1 MYFPN
6 SRKDSELAEL
16 RSVSVSEENDS
27 FVLKEKSVK
36 DLISL
41 MENNVYSSE
50 QIMNLYLNRI
60 DRLNPLLHAVLDI
73 STDAIEEA
81 RECDK
86 KRKAGEK
93 LPLLGVPVLIKDNIE
108 VRGLVNSAGSLALE
122 DYIATEDAP
131 LVKKLKDAGAV
142 IFGKTNMSEWAF
154 YRSSSGISG
163 WSGRGMRVRNPYSLD
178 RSTYG
183 SSSGSA
189 CAVSANLCALA
200 VGTETDG
207 SIVGPSALCGIVG
220 IKPTHSLINGEG
232 IIPLASSFDTPGP
245 MARSVEDA
253 AIMLS
258 VMSSGSRYSDDY
270 SKNLN
275 IHAIHNTR
283 IGLINNELTQK
294 SFIINELKKNL
305 SILNDSGA
313 TVIDVHLENIDA
325 WRECELKAFSYEFRK
340 DLNLY
345 LKKRKHRI
353 QSLKDVIQF
362 NLDHSN
368 EELVFFDQDLLEN
381 AQACTI
387 SDEEGKEL
395 IEKAKLLTG
404 KNGIDRLLDDNELD
418 CLIAVETIPA
428 WKADYINGDPLHEV
442 SGSIA
447 AVSGYPSICVP
458 MGNIGGLPLG
468 MLFISRKYSEKQ
480 LIDLA
485 YSYEQLSRQRIV
497 PNFYQNIEFDRE

>member
-1 MYFPN
+1 M
-6 SRKDSELAEL
+6 
-16 RSVSVSEENDS
+16 
-27 FVLKEKSVK
+27 
-36 DLISL
+36 
-41 MENNVYSSE
+41 
-50 QIMNLYLNRI
+50 
-60 DRLNPLLHAVLDI
+60 
-73 STDAIEEA
+73 
-81 RECDK
+81 
-86 KRKAGEK
+86 
-93 LPLLGVPVLIKDNIE
+93 
-108 VRGLVNSAGSLALE
+108 
-122 DYIATEDAP
+122 
-131 LVKKLKDAGAV
+131 
-142 IFGKTNMSEWAF
+142 W
-154 YRSSSGISG
+154 
-163 WSGRGMRVRNPYSLD
+163 
-178 RSTYG
+178 
-183 SSSGSA
+183 
-189 CAVSANLCALA
+189 
-200 VGTETDG
+200 ET
-207 SIVGPSALCGIVG
+207 
-220 IKPTHSLINGEG
+220 
-232 IIPLASSFDTPGP
+232 
-245 MARSVEDA
+245 R
-253 AIMLS
+253 
-258 VMSSGSRYSDDY
+258 
-270 SKNLN
+270 
-275 IHAIHNTR
+275 
-283 IGLINNELTQK
+283 
-294 SFIINELKKNL
+294 
-305 SILNDSGA
+305 
-313 TVIDVHLENIDA
+313 
-325 WRECELKAFSYEFRK
+325 

-387 SDEEGKEL
+387 SDKEGKEL